1 MADAEIWKDIYYVD
15 TLSGEIV
22 DYRGYYQASNLGN
35 IRSVADYS
43 HS

>member
-22 DYRGYYQASNLGN
+22 DYRGYDFPAGKPTISIVG
-35 IRSVADYS
+35 
-43 HS
+43 